1 MVIEGLL
8 IRTCMGFEQ
17 IARLRTSFAA
27 IRFNK
32 ITVKNM
38 MQHVSFRTGIST
50 SDEESFRYLGQGVE
64 GDAERTF
71 DRAERRVDFR
81 LSAATAKG
89 FFAKAINSCRKLRW
103 TATRRLSAWLL
114 KNSESPSNANPD
126 V

>member
-64 GDAERTF
+64 GDAERTLIEQKGGLISGSAPLPP
-71 DRAERRVDFR
+71 RASSQRRSQLPKITLDGY
-81 LSAATAKG
+81 AASQRVV
-89 FFAKAINSCRKLRW
+89 I
-103 TATRRLSAWLL
+103 
-114 KNSESPSNANPD
+114 EEQ
-126 V
+126 